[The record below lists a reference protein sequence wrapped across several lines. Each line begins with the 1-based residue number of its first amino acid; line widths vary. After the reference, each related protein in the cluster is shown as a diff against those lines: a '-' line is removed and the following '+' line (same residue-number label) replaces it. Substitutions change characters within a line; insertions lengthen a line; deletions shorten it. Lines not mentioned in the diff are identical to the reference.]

1 MSELPVRGICPVL
14 ETPFQPDGR
23 LDLDGFHSMLSHVLA
38 QRVGSVM
45 FPAFAS
51 EFSKLSDAERDL
63 MVRELLSQTNPRQ
76 DVQAIISVSNAST
89 YAAIEAA
96 TAAIES
102 GADAVNLLPIFAVRP
117 SPAAATR
124 HIRDVVAA
132 IAPVPVVVQ
141 YAPELTG
148 IQIAADELCRIAGDH
163 PNLCM
168 VKVEAVPPGPVIS
181 QLATRPVP
189 LPAVV
194 GYAGIQMIDAHERGA
209 VGVQPGSSFVEIYQR
224 IWELLE
230 AGSAPEA
237 RALHQRLLP
246 YLTYW
251 MSSVDLIVA
260 AEKAISQRRGLIR
273 SDHCRRPARE
283 LDEHE
288 SSAVDAFLV
297 DFAAELNIK

>member
-1 MSELPVRGICPVL
+1 MSELPVRGVCPVL
-14 ETPFQPDGR
+14 ETPFQPDGS
-23 LDLDGFHSMLSHVLA
+23 LDLDSFHDLLSHVLA
-38 QRVGSVM
+38 QGVTSVM

-63 MVRELLSQTNPRQ
+63 MVRELLSRTNARR
-76 DVQAIISVSNAST
+76 DVQAVISVTNAST
-89 YAAIEAA
+89 YTAIEAA

-102 GADAVNLLPIFAVRP
+102 GADAINLLPVFAVRP
-117 SPAAATR
+117 PPTAVTR
-124 HIRDVVAA
+124 HIRDVIAA
-132 IAPVPVVVQ
+132 VAPVPVIVQ

-148 IQIAADELCRIAGDH
+148 LQITADELCRIAGDH
-163 PNLCM
+163 PNLRM

-181 QLATRPVP
+181 QLANGPAP

-194 GYAGIQMIDAHERGA
+194 GYAGIQMIDAYRRGA

-224 IWELLE
+224 TWEFLDSGSE
-230 AGSAPEA
+230 AQA

-251 MSSVDLIVA
+251 MTSVDLIVA
-260 AEKAISQRRGLIR
+260 AEKAISQRRGLIS
-273 SDHCRRPARE
+273 SDHCRRPSRV

-288 SSAVDAFLV
+288 SSGVDAFLV
-297 DFAAELNIK
+297 DFAAELSS